1 MNKPHV
7 VVAGMGRDSMAPALA
22 RALSRLSAE
31 PMIANINSM
40 QEQKETPAAV
50 LVDDTTPAPKL
61 EVKPKSSCVHC
72 WGRGYEGTDRNTGK
86 KIICRC
92 VKRNY
97 LKANAK
103 ARLDDAIKTA
113 AKASA
118 PVEQRAPVP
127 VTAGSG
133 WDEPKAPVGN
143 IEAAVAQ

>member
-1 MNKPHV
+1 MNVTNPV
-7 VVAGMGRDSMAPALA
+7 VVGSGEISPFMAAAMA
-22 RALSRLSAE
+22 RISNT
-31 PMIANINSM
+31 PMIVDAPKSM
-40 QEQKETPAAV
+40 QDQKETPAAV
-50 LVDDTTPAPKL
+50 LVDDTKPAPKL

-72 WGRGYEGTDRNTGK
+72 YGRGYEGTDLSTGK

-113 AKASA
+113 AKASE
-118 PVEQRAPVP
+118 PIEQRAPVP

-133 WDEPKAPVGN
+133 WDEPKAPSGDV
-143 IEAAVAQ
+143 